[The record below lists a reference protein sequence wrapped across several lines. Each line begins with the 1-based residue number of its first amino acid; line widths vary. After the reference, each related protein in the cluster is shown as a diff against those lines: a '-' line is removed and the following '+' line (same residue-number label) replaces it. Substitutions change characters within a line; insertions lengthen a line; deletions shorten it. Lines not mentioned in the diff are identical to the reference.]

1 MLCSGFS
8 GNVLD
13 DGPIVKPWTKYHC
26 KPCSINHE
34 YSRFELKCVFY
45 LAILMRC
52 DCNYSCVYMPAI
64 NLKKV
69 KSGSWSEMNYRL
81 VTVPLCNI
89 SISFGPEQTPESQV
103 AFKFSF
109 S

>member
-1 MLCSGFS
+1 MSTLIRHPSTHG
-8 GNVLD
+8 D
-13 DGPIVKPWTKYHC
+13 
-26 KPCSINHE
+26 
-34 YSRFELKCVFY
+34 
-45 LAILMRC
+45 
-52 DCNYSCVYMPAI
+52 VYMPAI
-64 NLKKV
+64 KV

>member
-1 MLCSGFS
+1 MTK
-8 GNVLD
+8 
-13 DGPIVKPWTKYHC
+13 GPEMRTTDLEFGWDEDRTDENARTSEPWWKVE
-26 KPCSINHE
+26 S
-34 YSRFELKCVFY
+34 
-45 LAILMRC
+45 
-52 DCNYSCVYMPAI
+52 
-64 NLKKV
+64 KKV
-69 KSGSWSEMNYRL
+69 KTVPGQKWISL